1 MNMLNNIKT
10 KASERGFTIIE
21 LLIVIVIIAILAAI
35 TLVAYNSITARGR
48 TAAEQ
53 GTASQA
59 QQKIEAYNADN
70 TAPTSGYPA
79 SAGALTGA
87 SSSATYAMS
96 SSSVTFATAAP
107 VAPANSSTNTVW
119 YYGTAAGGC
128 LYYWNYGSSPATTT
142 LQASIGTPA
151 TACPTTA
158 PAATAIG
165 TSPNNMSLL
174 AL

>member
-1 MNMLNNIKT
+1 MLNNIKT

-79 SAGALTGA
+79 TAGALTGA

-96 SSSVTFATAAP
+96 SSSVTFSTTSTGPA
-107 VAPANSSTNTVW
+107 APANNGTNTVW
-119 YYGTAAGGC
+119 YYGTATGGC
-128 LYYWNYGSSPATTT
+128 LYYWNYASSPATST

-151 TACPTTA
+151 TACPATA
-158 PAATAIG
+158 PASNSIG
-165 TSPNNMSLL
+165 TSPNNMSLI